1 MNQHIPLSNII
12 NKLQR
17 KELLLKLE
25 YDYEKETFRQQTEAM
40 GIGRKVKRGMCWY
53 PISAGRSYYNSLNQL
68 VVEVERQEDKDIE
81 HVFEFGR
88 PVCFFTQNASGQLHY
103 FNFTAT
109 VNYVDE
115 DRMVIVLPSADAL
128 LSIQATERQ
137 LGVQLYFDETSYR
150 LMFSK
155 RWDKSSRQKGIAW
168 QSYVRFFMAA
178 KRRKL
183 SVSASPVSLG

>member
-88 PVCFFTQNASGQLHY
+88 PVCFFTQNASGQLQY

-137 LGVQLYFDETSYR
+137 LGVQLYFD
-150 LMFSK
+150 
-155 RWDKSSRQKGIAW
+155 
-168 QSYVRFFMAA
+168 
-178 KRRKL
+178 
-183 SVSASPVSLG
+183 

>member
-1 MNQHIPLSNII
+1 MNQHSSVSTII

-17 KELLLKLE
+17 KELLLRME
-25 YDYEKETFRQQTEAM
+25 YNYEKETFKQQTEAM

-53 PISAGRSYYNSLNQL
+53 PVSAGRSYYNSLNQL
-68 VVEVERQEDKDIE
+68 VVDIERQEDKEIE

-88 PVCFFTQNASGQLHY
+88 PVCFFTQDGSGGLHY

-109 VNYVDE
+109 VNYVEE

-128 LSIQATERQ
+128 LSIQSTEHP

-150 LMFSK
+150 LMFE
-155 RWDKSSRQKGIAW
+155 A
-168 QSYVRFFMAA
+168 
-178 KRRKL
+178 
-183 SVSASPVSLG
+183 LG

>member
-1 MNQHIPLSNII
+1 MITKN
-12 NKLQR
+12 
-17 KELLLKLE
+17 
-25 YDYEKETFRQQTEAM
+25 ETFRQQTEAM

-88 PVCFFTQNASGQLHY
+88 PVCIFLRQNASGQLHY

-115 DRMVIVLPSADAL
+115 DRMVIVLPLGRCIAQHTGNRATIGSTAL
-128 LSIQATERQ
+128 
-137 LGVQLYFDETSYR
+137 F
-150 LMFSK
+150 
-155 RWDKSSRQKGIAW
+155 
-168 QSYVRFFMAA
+168 
-178 KRRKL
+178 
-183 SVSASPVSLG
+183 